1 MAKHQQHRQER
12 APIGTVAVG
21 LLLVIPALLLL
32 LVGYS
37 EVPKKT
43 FLQAIAGQITTA
55 KMHCGRGGCQALID
69 IEDTDGIWHLAYNDD
84 AATERRLVRLLNP
97 GDSVTALA
105 PLPDREHFQWLWE
118 LCRGDEMLVSYEQ
131 TASVAA
137 SNRFRDQVLGYA
149 ASLLAALAIMRG
161 VVHWIRYKSWQA

>member
-1 MAKHQQHRQER
+1 MTSHQKHRQER

-32 LVGYS
+32 LLGYS
-37 EVPKKT
+37 EVPKRT

-55 KMHCGRGGCQALID
+55 EMRCGRGGCQALIQ

-84 AATERRLVRLLNP
+84 AATERRLVRRLNT

-118 LCRGDEMLVSYEQ
+118 LRRGGEMLLSYEQ

-137 SNRFRDQVLGYA
+137 SNRSRGRVLGYA
-149 ASLLAALAIMRG
+149 AALLSALAIMRG